1 MSHQNTIINQILQ
14 LIPRHA
20 FENCVKKHNGEYR
33 SKGFSSWNQFAAML
47 FGQLSGQS
55 GLRGIETGLSANS
68 RSLYHLGMNP
78 VKRSTLAYANEH
90 RSHESYKDLFYL
102 MLGKLSGQRKK
113 HNVITGVK
121 LQEITGLKLQI
132 PA

>member
-1 MSHQNTIINQILQ
+1 
-14 LIPRHA
+14 
-20 FENCVKKHNGEYR
+20 
-33 SKGFSSWNQFAAML
+33 
-47 FGQLSGQS
+47 
-55 GLRGIETGLSANS
+55 
-68 RSLYHLGMNP
+68 MNP

-113 HNVITGVK
+113 HKFRFKNPLYSIDASTIDLCLNVITGVK